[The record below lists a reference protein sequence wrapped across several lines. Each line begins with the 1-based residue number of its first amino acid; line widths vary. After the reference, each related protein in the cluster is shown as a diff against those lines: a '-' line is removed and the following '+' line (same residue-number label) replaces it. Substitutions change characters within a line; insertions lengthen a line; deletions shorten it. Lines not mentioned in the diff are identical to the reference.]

1 MTSVTSPTAEGE
13 VRLALAGLR
22 ARAQELS
29 RVAEATARVLAA
41 PEGLSTAVPEFRDFA
56 REAVPRWHFAMLNDH
71 ERNDALATA
80 LERVVPRGGTVLDI
94 GAGTGL
100 LAMMAVRAGAAHVYS
115 CEANPLMVEVARQVV
130 AAEGFA
136 DRVTVLACRSDELAV
151 GRELPR
157 RVDAVISEI
166 VDCGLIGEGILPSI
180 RHARRELLAADGVML
195 PQRARLLGAL
205 LQSENAVN
213 LNRVNLASGFDVSR
227 LNTFATPG
235 HFPIRLHTWPH
246 RTLSE
251 PVELVSFDFATGPLG
266 PGERGLAVP
275 VRESGT
281 VHALVAWFEMDLG
294 GGVTLRN
301 SPENVGSH
309 WMQALIPLAK
319 PVEAE
324 AGSTVTLDLVWSET
338 SLSLA

>member
-1 MTSVTSPTAEGE
+1 MSVTSPTAEQE
-13 VRLALAGLR
+13 VRLVLAGLR
-22 ARAQELS
+22 ARAEELS
-29 RVAEATARVLAA
+29 RVAEATARMLASPDSLTPSA
-41 PEGLSTAVPEFRDFA
+41 PLFREFV

-80 LERVVPRGGTVLDI
+80 LERVIPRGGTVLDI

-100 LAMMAVRAGAAHVYS
+100 LAMTAVRAGAEHVYS
-115 CEANPLMVEVARQVV
+115 CEANPLMAEVARQVV
-130 AAEGFA
+130 ADEGFA
-136 DRVTVLACRSDELAV
+136 DRVTVLTCRSDELVV

-166 VDCGLIGEGILPSI
+166 VDCGLIGEGILPSV
-180 RHARRELLAADGVML
+180 RHARSELLATNGVML
-195 PQRARLLGAL
+195 PKGARLLGML

-213 LNRVNLASGFDVSR
+213 LNRVDRAGGFDVSR
-227 LNTFATPG
+227 LNALSTPG

-246 RTLSE
+246 RVLSE
-251 PVELVSFDFATGPLG
+251 PQELASFDFAADPLG
-266 PGERGLAVP
+266 PGGSKLAVP

-281 VHALVAWFEMDLG
+281 VHALVAWFELDLG

-301 SPENVGSH
+301 SPDNVGSH
-309 WMQALIPLAK
+309 WMQALLPLAE

-324 AGSTVTLDLVWSET
+324 AGETLLLDLVWT
-338 SLSLA
+338 DTHLSLA